1 MADVFDHSY
10 YEKGC
15 IYSRV
20 LRARYYLIPFCHD
33 LEPRTEGNH
42 RIRAESQKKKEKN
55 EKNKKNREDRAVRTV
70 TNSVTCRS
78 HYTGLL
84 LKRVP

>member
-1 MADVFDHSY
+1 LGRGGLQLGGKREG
-10 YEKGC
+10 EK
-15 IYSRV
+15 
-20 LRARYYLIPFCHD
+20 CHD

-55 EKNKKNREDRAVRTV
+55 EKNKKNREDRAVRTI